1 MRTRLSSAGLALL
14 ATCTVMGGNALAQS
28 YPTKPVQLIIPFAP
42 GGSIDITFRAIGP
55 GLSERL
61 GQPMVVLNRPGGAAT
76 IGMREVAKAAP
87 DGYTLGAASLA
98 FAANPPFMVGKM
110 PFDTEK
116 DLVPVTQVARS
127 ALAFLVNAEVPA
139 RTVRDFIALAKSKPG
154 VLNYGSVGM
163 ASSGH
168 LATALFESLADIKM
182 THVPYTTGP
191 LPALVANQ
199 IQLQLG
205 PIPSSMPFIK
215 AGKLF
220 PLGVTSL
227 TPDPSLPGVPTVAET
242 VPGFEVSEWP
252 GIVAPAG
259 TPGAVINRIQQDVA
273 RVLADPE
280 VRKRLAAVGS
290 EPVGST
296 PEEFGRFIRKEL
308 TTWAKVAAYVLAD
321 PKNRL

>member
-1 MRTRLSSAGLALL
+1 
-14 ATCTVMGGNALAQS
+14 V
-28 YPTKPVQLIIPFAP
+28 
-42 GGSIDITFRAIGP
+42 IGP

-61 GQPMVVLNRPGGAAT
+61 GQPVVVLNRPGGAAT
-76 IGMREVAKAAP
+76 IGMAVVAKSAP
-87 DGYTLGAASLA
+87 DGYTFGAASLA
-98 FAANPPFMVGKM
+98 FAANPLFMAGKM

-116 DLVPVTQVARS
+116 DLVPVTQVAKS
-127 ALAFLVNAEVPA
+127 ALAFLVNAQVPA
-139 RTVRDFIALAKSKPG
+139 RSVKEFIELAKSKPG
-154 VLNYGSVGM
+154 VLNYGSVGI

-168 LATALFESLADIKM
+168 LATALFASLSGVKM

-220 PLGVTSL
+220 ALGVTSL
-227 TPDPSLPGVPTVAET
+227 TPDPSLPGVPTVAES

-259 TPGAVINRIQQDVA
+259 TPGSIISRVQQEVVN
-273 RVLADPE
+273 VLAAPD
-280 VRKRLAAVGS
+280 VRKRLADLGS

-296 PEEFGRFIRKEL
+296 PEKFGKHIRKEL
-308 TTWAKVAAYVLAD
+308 GIWAKVAAEVLAN
-321 PKNRL
+321 PANR

>member
-1 MRTRLSSAGLALL
+1 MMRSNSRLLGSVLGAATLACGGVSAQ
-14 ATCTVMGGNALAQS
+14 N
-28 YPTKPVQLIIPFAP
+28 YPTKPIQMVVPFAP
-42 GGSIDITFRAIGP
+42 GGSIDITFRVISP

-61 GQPMVVLNRPGGAAT
+61 GQPVVVLNRPGGAAT
-76 IGMREVAKAAP
+76 IGMAVVAKSAP
-87 DGYTLGAASLA
+87 DGYTFGAASLA
-98 FAANPPFMVGKM
+98 YAANPPFMVGKM

-116 DLVPVTQVARS
+116 DLVPVTQVAKS

-139 RTVRDFIALAKSKPG
+139 RSVKEFIALAKAKPG
-154 VLNYGSVGM
+154 VLNYGSVGV

-168 LATALFESLADIKM
+168 LATALFESLSGTRM
-182 THVPYTTGP
+182 THVPYNSGP

-220 PLGVTSL
+220 ALGVSSL
-227 TPDPSLPGVPTVAET
+227 TPDPSLPGVPTVAES

-259 TPGAVINRIQQDVA
+259 TPAAIINRMQSEVV

-280 VRKRLAAVGS
+280 VRKRLSDVGS
-290 EPVGST
+290 VPVGST
-296 PEEFGRFIRKEL
+296 PDEFGKFIRKEL
-308 TTWAKVAAYVLAD
+308 TTWAKVAAEVLA
-321 PKNRL
+321 KSTNQ